1 MDVPDEQRNLNS
13 SDRAMSKKTCLILQ
27 DFEDQNG
34 KLDRNLR
41 EALQDKKILLFL
53 LYLIDFLVCFF
64 ILGKTLLFV
73 NQLHYV
79 WGGILLTI

>member
-13 SDRAMSKKTCLILQ
+13 SDKAMSKKTCLILQ

-64 ILGKTLLFV
+64 ILGKK
-73 NQLHYV
+73 
-79 WGGILLTI
+79 

>member
-13 SDRAMSKKTCLILQ
+13 SNRAMSTKTCVILQ
-27 DFEDQNG
+27 DFEAQDG
-34 KLDRNLR
+34 KLDRDLR

-64 ILGKTLLFV
+64 ILGKK
-73 NQLHYV
+73 
-79 WGGILLTI
+79 

>member
-13 SDRAMSKKTCLILQ
+13 SDKAMSKKTCLILQ

-34 KLDRNLR
+34 KLDRNVR
-41 EALQDKKILLFL
+41 EALQDKKILLFF

-64 ILGKTLLFV
+64 ILGKK
-73 NQLHYV
+73 
-79 WGGILLTI
+79 